1 MPSVSYD
8 VVVSG
13 DDLASVITATL
24 CARRGLRTLLLA
36 PDGATGHYPLGPF
49 RLPIDP
55 VLWPKSSSAINRVM
69 RELRIDLAAKRKFR
83 DNALTMHIVAPD
95 FRVAVTE
102 NLQAELQRELGD
114 ANADTV
120 MTSWHA
126 SASAARA
133 LDVLVGDEHGFPGGG
148 FFERREL
155 VKLSNIVERA
165 THGIASGWRKATET
179 RAPWFAALAALWQRY
194 PSGSTDTSSGGE
206 ASSSNHSDGA
216 HDVMTARALDTLATG
231 VLAMRGNAD
240 ALRELILER
249 FTGAGGDVRVGRAT
263 DCTFSWGKITGLT
276 LNNGDQI
283 GAAQW
288 LFGLAPTELVS
299 VLSKKAPRKL
309 EEFALAANIIGYRYT
324 LNMVIDET
332 GLPEGMAPIVL
343 SLPSAEQPGFALTVA
358 EPDDKGRCLV
368 CIAATVMTGAPLSA
382 EDQREEAARLR
393 RKIWQQLE
401 TIMPF
406 FERHVVVSHSPHDG
420 WAPMAVGAAPFDAP
434 RGYPIVMRPIWKAG
448 LEDSLGVGAMPYA
461 TGIKNVTLCGDQI
474 LPALG
479 IEGDFVSAWTAAK
492 IACAIAGK
500 KKDYLR
506 DEVVGTAG

>member
-13 DDLASVITATL
+13 GDLACVITATL

-49 RLPIDP
+49 RLPTEP
-55 VLWPKSSSAINRVM
+55 VLWPKSSTAINRVM

-83 DNALTMHIVAPD
+83 DVGLTTQVVATD
-95 FRVAVTE
+95 FRVALTE
-102 NLQAELQRELGD
+102 TLQAELNREIGD
-114 ANADTV
+114 ANSEPVIA
-120 MTSWHA
+120 SWSA

-155 VKLSNIVERA
+155 AKLSSTVERA
-165 THGIASGWRKATET
+165 AHGFAATWHKTTET
-179 RAPWFAALAALWQRY
+179 RAPWLVALAELWQGY
-194 PSGSTDTSSGGE
+194 PAPSTDDHNATR
-206 ASSSNHSDGA
+206 ANNN
-216 HDVMTARALDTLATG
+216 DVMTARALDTLATG
-231 VLAMRGNAD
+231 LLAMRSNAD
-240 ALRELILER
+240 ALRELMLER
-249 FTGAGGDVRVGRAT
+249 FTTAGGDVRVGRVT
-263 DCTFSWGKITGLT
+263 DCSVSWGKITGLT

-288 LFGLAPTELVS
+288 LFGLAPTELVA
-299 VLSKKAPRKL
+299 VLGKKVPRKL
-309 EEFALAANIIGYRYT
+309 EDFAIAANIIGYRYT
-324 LNMVIDET
+324 LNLVIDET
-332 GLPEGMAPIVL
+332 GLPEGMAPNVI
-343 SLPSAEQPGFALTVA
+343 SLPSPDHPGFWLTVA
-358 EPDDKGRCLV
+358 EPDDKGRCV
-368 CIAATVMTGAPLSA
+368 VAIAAIVTTGAPLSA
-382 EDQREEAARLR
+382 EDQREEAGRLR

-420 WAPMAVGAAPFDAP
+420 WVPMAVGATPFDAP
-434 RGYPIVMRPIWKAG
+434 RGYPILMRPIWQAG
-448 LEDSLGVGAMPYA
+448 LEDSLGLAAMPYA
-461 TGIKNVTLCGDQI
+461 TGLKNLTLCGDQI

-479 IEGDFVSAWTAAK
+479 LEGDFVSAWTAAK
-492 IACAIAGK
+492 IACATAGK

-506 DEVVGTAG
+506 DEVVGSV